1 MKLKTSTKISLRFTF
16 MTMLVL
22 CFFSCL
28 IFFLFFNTR
37 YYKQQDL
44 LLNEWEYPI
53 PTFLKIIHDWDDSF
67 YHNINKPEFDKW
79 NKPSETPQLQHE
91 SRLPHFAHNIKQEIR
106 FFSLQELD
114 KNAITLWTKWH
125 RLLNL
130 LSTNETA
137 LMFYNEHYY
146 LYHQISDTDV
156 KAIDITWFIIAQFE
170 LWELLIFWDLIF
182 LVIIFLASIYFVWSG
197 LRKLKKLANY
207 AENLNVDNLSLPF
220 SINEEDSDKDEIKL
234 IWKALNSSLLRVNS
248 QISSLRD
255 FIANA
260 SHELKT
266 PLMMMNTE
274 IDIALKKKDY
284 ESHLKNLKVST
295 KRMAELVDSLSLI
308 TRLESN
314 SKIEKSNT
322 NVFIIC
328 KDQIDLALNKYP
340 KANIK
345 LQCNNKWKD
354 IHKELHSWLFW
365 VVIKNLTENACK
377 YAWDSAEI
385 DLIVSDSNC
394 IISDNGKWI
403 SEEDQKHLFERF
415 WQSEKAE
422 QGMHSFWLWLYLV
435 KKIIEL
441 HWWTI
446 EVKSKLWEWCSF
458 IIHW

>member
-44 LLNEWEYPI
+44 LLHEWAYPI
-53 PTFLKIIHDWDDSF
+53 PNFLKIMHDWDDSF
-67 YHNINKPEFDKW
+67 HHNPNVIEFEKW
-79 NKPSETPQLQHE
+79 NKSPDTPAFLDE
-91 SRLPHFAHNIKQEIR
+91 DNRPPFPNNIKQEIN
-106 FFSLQELD
+106 FFQLQELD
-114 KNAITLWTKWH
+114 ENAITLWTKWH

-146 LYHQISDTDV
+146 LYHQISETDV

-182 LVIIFLASIYFVWSG
+182 LVIIFLASIYFVWSW
-197 LRKLKKLANY
+197 LKKLKKLANY
-207 AENLNVDNLSLPF
+207 AENLNVENLSLPF
-220 SINEEDSDKDEIKL
+220 TINEEDSDKDEIKL
-234 IWKALNSSLLRVNS
+234 IWKALNSSLHRVNS
-248 QISSLRD
+248 QINSLRD
-255 FIANA
+255 FISNA

-266 PLMMMNTE
+266 PLMMMNSE

-284 ESHLKNLKVST
+284 EPHLKNLKLST

-314 SKIEKSNT
+314 AKFEKSEAIT
-322 NVFIIC
+322 NIIC
-328 KDQIDLALNKYP
+328 EEQVNQILKNYP
-340 KANIK
+340 KSDIEIINQWKKIK
-345 LQCNNKWKD
+345 KV
-354 IHKELHSWLFW
+354 LHEWLFW
-365 VVIKNLTENACK
+365 ILIKNLVENACK
-377 YAWDSAEI
+377 YAWENAEI
-385 DLIVSDSNC
+385 KIKLSEESC
-394 IISDNGKWI
+394 IISDNWKGI
-403 SEEDQKHLFERF
+403 NEEDQKHLFERF

-422 QGMHSFWLWLYLV
+422 QWKHSFWLWLYLV
-435 KKIIEL
+435 KKIVQL
-441 HWWTI
+441 HWRTI
-446 EVKSKLWEWCSF
+446 EVESEIWKWSDF

>member
-79 NKPSETPQLQHE
+79 NKHSETPQLQNE

-130 LSTNETA
+130 LSTSETA

-314 SKIEKSNT
+314 SKLEKESSLVYPICDNT
-322 NVFIIC
+322 IS
-328 KDQIDLALNKYP
+328 QIKKVYP
-340 KANIK
+340 KITIK
-345 LQCNNKWKD
+345 IIETNSWIK
-354 IHKELHSWLFW
+354 KELHEWLFSI
-365 VVIKNLTENACK
+365 VIKNLVENACK
-377 YAWDSAEI
+377 HAWNNITIQITISQDS
-385 DLIVSDSNC
+385 LIIN
-394 IISDNGKWI
+394 DNWI
-403 SEEDQKHLFERF
+403 WIEEEDLKHLFDRF
-415 WQSEKAE
+415 WQSKKSE
-422 QGMHSFWLWLYLV
+422 QWKKWFWLWLYLV
-435 KKIIEL
+435 KKISDL
-441 HWWTI
+441 HERKI
-446 EVKSKLWEWCSF
+446 DVESKLDKWTTFTINW
-458 IIHW
+458 